1 MGESAE
7 DQAAALPNAEP
18 SALPGSQPTLAPS
31 TRVLLSLAGAVIL
44 LVGMSLARDVL
55 TPLFVAA
62 VLVIIV
68 HPVRTPLERHGWP
81 RWLATTAVVVVA
93 YLVLAV
99 LGALV
104 LFAAGQFAA
113 LIPQYADELHTV
125 VDQGAGL
132 LTSLGFD
139 ADAAADATRRIDPAT
154 LVNAAGAIVH
164 TVTGLATSFFFVLAY
179 LLFMAA
185 DAARFEDTA
194 RRFAPTKARA
204 IAVIR
209 RYCTSV
215 RRYFVV
221 NALFGAVVAVIDG
234 ALLALLGIP
243 GAPIW
248 AILAFVTNF
257 IPNIGFVIGLIPPA
271 ILALVVGGWPL
282 AIAVVLIYSIVNV
295 TLQELV
301 QPRFVSEAVGLS
313 LTLTFLSV
321 VFWTFVIGPVGA
333 ILSVP
338 LTLLLRALLLEN
350 DDDAAWVRRLS
361 GDMSD
366 ETGNTGSEA
375 RPAA

>member
-1 MGESAE
+1 M
-7 DQAAALPNAEP
+7 
-18 SALPGSQPTLAPS
+18 
-31 TRVLLSLAGAVIL
+31 L
-44 LVGMSLARDVL
+44 LVGMSLGRDIL

-68 HPVRTPLERHGWP
+68 HPVRTPLEHHGWP
-81 RWLATTAVVVVA
+81 RWLATTAVIVVA

-99 LGALV
+99 LGGLIV
-104 LFAAGQFAA
+104 FAAGQFAA
-113 LIPQYADELHTV
+113 LIPQYADELHDV
-125 VDQGAGL
+125 LDQGVGF
-132 LTSLGFD
+132 LTSIGFD
-139 ADAAADATRRIDPAT
+139 ADAAASATKQIDPQT
-154 LVNAAGAIVH
+154 IVTAAGAVVH
-164 TVTGLATSFFFVLAY
+164 TVTGLATSFFFILAY
-179 LLFMAA
+179 VLFMAA
-185 DAARFEDTA
+185 DASRFA
-194 RRFAPTKARA
+194 GAAARFAPTRARA
-204 IAVIR
+204 IDTIR
-209 RYCTSV
+209 RYCRSV

-221 NALFGAVVAVIDG
+221 NAVFGAIVAVIDG
-234 ALLALLGIP
+234 ALLALLGVP

-282 AIAVVLIYSIVNV
+282 LIAVVLIYSVVNV

-321 VFWTFVIGPVGA
+321 VFWTFVVGPVGA

-338 LTLLLRALLLEN
+338 LTLLFRALLLEN

-361 GDMSD
+361 GDTGDLHTSTGKKGMS
-366 ETGNTGSEA
+366 TA
-375 RPAA
+375 

>member
-7 DQAAALPNAEP
+7 DQAAALPNVQPSARPNAEP

-81 RWLATTAVVVVA
+81 RWLATTAVIAVA

-99 LGALV
+99 LGAIV

-113 LIPQYADELHTV
+113 LIPQHADELHIV

-164 TVTGLATSFFFVLAY
+164 TVTGLATSF
-179 LLFMAA
+179 
-185 DAARFEDTA
+185 
-194 RRFAPTKARA
+194 
-204 IAVIR
+204 
-209 RYCTSV
+209 
-215 RRYFVV
+215 
-221 NALFGAVVAVIDG
+221 
-234 ALLALLGIP
+234 
-243 GAPIW
+243 
-248 AILAFVTNF
+248 
-257 IPNIGFVIGLIPPA
+257 
-271 ILALVVGGWPL
+271 
-282 AIAVVLIYSIVNV
+282 
-295 TLQELV
+295 
-301 QPRFVSEAVGLS
+301 
-313 LTLTFLSV
+313 
-321 VFWTFVIGPVGA
+321 FWTFVIGPVGA

-375 RPAA
+375 RTAA